1 MPNGTS
7 TIPLRFLYWIILKI
21 LTFSNTLLSAG
32 IPSRKTSVIR
42 TYHDEEKIPRKKF
55 NFQDTTKISIK
66 TMEIFSLLKHW
77 PW

>member
-32 IPSRKTSVIR
+32 IPSRKTSGIR